1 LLDSLKP
8 ITSAAWNADSL
19 ALQGAGAN
27 PSTLTPDMVISVCT
41 PGTRVFIL
49 QDILT
54 WAGASDDPCVFWLN
68 GLAGTGKS
76 TIARTLCERLQE
88 RGMLGASF
96 FISRDHLDR
105 RDASTIVR
113 SLAHQLAVQ
122 SRPFSNTLCIKLR
135 EKPISATR
143 SLQQH
148 IADFI
153 IAPACEL
160 DDGSS
165 FVLVIDALDECYS
178 DSRSRPGG
186 DLLPLLVRLIVKL
199 SGRLKLFV
207 TSRGELPI
215 QRMFHELSAET
226 RASVV
231 RLHELDTTVVREDI
245 ATYLNHSFAGIRAE
259 YPKSALGDWPSPE
272 AVLQLVHLSGLLFI
286 YAATAVRFMLDR
298 NHSPRARL
306 DQLLDQGQNNSRRSP
321 YAQLDALYRQILS
334 DATGYSD
341 DEEEFLC
348 HRLQAVL
355 AVIVLA
361 HTPLKIDALAAISGV
376 GLDGTEIVVG
386 HLTSLLADS
395 ANGIRVFHPSFPDFS
410 IDTARCTDRRLCV
423 IPLVDHGVIA
433 FRCLALMNRKLR
445 YNICNLED
453 STVANLDDPDLC
465 EKLHAYVSDALCY
478 AACFWC
484 THLAASGS
492 PEGLLLDAL
501 DDFCQKHLFHWVEL
515 LSLVHHVAPVETALP
530 EVIEW
535 CEVRYRIAYYDQR
548 EPNMFLLAE
557 IPFNHH
563 APCQDAAS
571 RPLTCTTNLWHP
583 YPLSRVACVSQRL
596 CDDATVCL
604 VGHTGPASIAPW
616 TSKACVT

>member
-19 ALQGAGAN
+19 ALQGTGAN
-27 PSTLTPDMVISVCT
+27 LGSSTPNMVISVCT

-96 FISRDHLDR
+96 FISRDHSDR

-113 SLAHQLAVQ
+113 SLAYQLAVQ

-160 DDGSS
+160 DDSSS
-165 FVLVIDALDECYS
+165 FILVIDALDECNL
-178 DSRSRPGG
+178 DSRGWPGG

-215 QRMFHELSAET
+215 QRMFRELSAET

-231 RLHELDTTVVREDI
+231 KLHELDTTVVREDI
-245 ATYLNHSFAGIRAE
+245 ATYLNHSFTRIRGV
-259 YPKSALGDWPSPE
+259 YPDFALDDWPSPE
-272 AVLQLVHLSGLLFI
+272 AALQLVHLSGLLFI

-306 DQLLDQGQNNSRRSP
+306 DQLLEQGQSNSKILP

-334 DATGYSD
+334 DATGHLVN
-341 DEEEFLC
+341 EEEYLC

-361 HTPLKIDALAAISGV
+361 HTPLKIDALATISGV
-376 GLDGTEIVVG
+376 GPDGTEIVVG
-386 HLTSLLADS
+386 HLASLLADTTS
-395 ANGIRVFHPSFPDFS
+395 GIRVFHPSFPDFC

-423 IPLVDHGVIA
+423 VPLVDHGVIA
-433 FRCLALMNRKLR
+433 FRCFALMDHKLR
-445 YNICNLED
+445 YNMCNLED
-453 STVANLDDPDLC
+453 ATVANLDDPDLC
-465 EKLHAYVSDALCY
+465 EKLHANVSDALCY

-501 DDFCQKHLFHWVEL
+501 DKFCQKHLFHWVEL
-515 LSLVHHVAPVETALP
+515 LSLVHHVAPVETILP

-535 CEVRYRIAYYDQR
+535 CEVKKCLTYCDRSGF
-548 EPNMFLLAE
+548 NMFPPAE
-557 IPFNHH
+557 IPLKHYISR
-563 APCQDAAS
+563 QDAAPG
-571 RPLTCTTNLWHP
+571 PLTCTTNFWHP
-583 YPLSRVACVSQRL
+583 YPLTRVACVSQRL
-596 CDDATVCL
+596 CDDATMCL
-604 VGHTGPASIAPW
+604 VEHTGPATIASW
-616 TSKACVT
+616 TSKACVA